1 MSNLIQRHFTCKLE
15 FYINFEN
22 GKFVRPS
29 RSNEQFLFFSVFVDA
44 SFARYNVQGRE
55 ATKGTCT
62 KCLVM
67 SVSHSVKDQ
76 RVSLWIN
83 QSIDVIIT
91 CKPISQSIR
100 FYVSQSVIRSAC
112 QSMNQTINWSIDLSN
127 QQPFYVAYSW
137 LVYAY
142 WKSD

>member
-1 MSNLIQRHFTCKLE
+1 M

-22 GKFVRPS
+22 GKFVRPL
-29 RSNEQFLFFSVFVDA
+29 RSNEQFLFFSVFFDA

-62 KCLVM
+62 CLVM

-91 CKPISQSIR
+91 CKPISQLIR
-100 FYVSQSVIRSAC
+100 FYVSQSGIQSKISVSVNESNNQLIDWAVKPAAILCSLLWTSLCLLEIRLGVGVKNA
-112 QSMNQTINWSIDLSN
+112 
-127 QQPFYVAYSW
+127 
-137 LVYAY
+137 
-142 WKSD
+142 